1 MKVQLLTGTEDPLS
15 IIAKAGRITR
25 GLDEEYKTDEYYFHM
40 LYHSG
45 HHSTFEH
52 VSFTFELSDISRS
65 CSHQLVR
72 FRIGVSFTQ
81 RSQRYSNES
90 DFRYSIPPSIEK
102 NDEALEAFLDYV
114 ESSRNIYEYLLTL
127 GIKKEDARF
136 VLPNAVNTSLIMTM
150 NYRELMHACSLRLCK
165 KSQWE
170 IRRLFWLIRR
180 VVREK
185 SKILGDHLMPTCYHE
200 GYCHEQHPCSLL
212 HYFLDKRIQNY
223 KDFE

>member
-1 MKVQLLTGTEDPLS
+1 MKVLLLASTPNPLS

-25 GLDEEYKTDEYYFHM
+25 GLQEAYQTDEYYFNL
-40 LYHSG
+40 LYKSG

-52 VSFTFELSDISRS
+52 VNFTFNLEDISRS

-81 RSQRYSNES
+81 RSQRYTNES
-90 DFRYSIPPSIEK
+90 DFSFTIPPSIIK
-102 NDEALEAFLDYV
+102 NKEANDLFMDQID
-114 ESSRNIYEYLLTL
+114 SSRNSYEYLLSL

-150 NYRELMHACSLRLCK
+150 NYRELMHACGLRLCK

-170 IRRLFWLIRR
+170 IRRLFWLIRK
-180 VVREK
+180 EIK
-185 SKILGDHLMPTCYHE
+185 NQSEILGNHLMPKCFHE
-200 GYCHEQHPCSLL
+200 GFCREQKPCSLL
-212 HYFLDKRIQNY
+212 AYFLRKREIDPDIN
-223 KDFE
+223 

>member
-1 MKVQLLTGTEDPLS
+1 MQVKLLTGTENPLS

-25 GLDEEYKTDEYYFHM
+25 GLDEHYKSDEYYFRM

-52 VSFTFELSDISRS
+52 VSFIFELNDISRS

-90 DFRYSIPPSIEK
+90 AFEYTTPPDIQK
-102 NDEALEAFLDYV
+102 NPEALTAFEDYLH
-114 ESSRNIYEYLLTL
+114 SSRNIYDYLLTL

-170 IRRLFWLIRR
+170 IRRMFWMIRR
-180 VVREK
+180 EISLT

-200 GYCHEQHPCSLL
+200 GYCHEPHPCSLL
-212 HYFLDKRIQNY
+212 HYFVEKRKQCY
-223 KDFE
+223 QDLL